1 MQLSILYFAQF
12 REVIGVSSEVID
24 LPPDM
29 VTAAD
34 LVRWLS
40 NRSHR
45 HQAAFSD
52 LGRVRVAVDQAMAHI
67 DQDISGA
74 VEIAFFPPVTGG

>member
-12 REVIGVSSEVID
+12 RESIGASSEVVD

-29 VTAAD
+29 ITVAD

-45 HQAAFSD
+45 HQAAFMD
-52 LGRVRVAVDQAMAHI
+52 LGRVRVAVDQAMADF

-74 VEIAFFPPVTGG
+74 SEIAFFPPVTGG

>member
-12 REVIGVSSEVID
+12 RESIGASSEVVD
-24 LPPDM
+24 LSPDM
-29 VTAAD
+29 ITVAD

-45 HQAAFSD
+45 HQAAFMD
-52 LGRVRVAVDQAMAHI
+52 LGRVRVAVDQAMADF

-74 VEIAFFPPVTGG
+74 SEIAFFPPVTGG